1 MTNSPHVNFFD
12 GMISDL
18 EKKHKV
24 LLTCRPLANT
34 IELLELSGFSCHV
47 IGKHYGQRAI
57 KKMLGFTIRIGQLY
71 KFLRNKGIDVA
82 VSHSSFYSP
91 VASKLLGIRCIYLN
105 DNEHAQ
111 GNKISFLFAD
121 KIMVP
126 EFLDI
131 DKVKKQWARED
142 KIIRYPGVK
151 EGIYLW
157 THVPTISNNSKNL
170 ARKKCIFIR
179 PEPWTAQY
187 YKGKRNFIDNLLIG
201 IREKYETILLPRGKA
216 QEEYYLQDKFR
227 GVVVSKNSISLDEI
241 MSNCDL
247 FIGAGGT
254 MTREAAVLGIP
265 TISVYQDELLDVDN
279 YLIEKGCMIH
289 KKDLDAGF
297 VMDFMEQMGKRPPD
311 NELLQKGKA
320 AYQLIKSTILGKDH

>member
-1 MTNSPHVNFFD
+1 MKIWIDLTNSPHVNFFD

-18 EKKHKV
+18 KKKHKV

-34 IELLELSGFSCHV
+34 IELLELSGFSYHV

-57 KKMLGFTIRIGQLY
+57 KKMLGFTIRVGQLY

-91 VASKLLGIRCIYLN
+91 VVSKLLGIRCIYLN

-151 EGIYLW
+151 
-157 THVPTISNNSKNL
+157 K
-170 ARKKCIFIR
+170 RIFIR

-187 YKGKRNFIDNLLIG
+187 YKGKRNFIDKLLIG
-201 IREKYETILLPRGKA
+201 IRDEYETILLPRGRV
-216 QEEYYLQDKFR
+216 QEAYYRQDKFLS
-227 GVVVSKNSISLDEI
+227 VTVPNKSMSLNEI

-265 TISVYQDELLDVDN
+265 TISIYQDKLLDVDR
-279 YLIEKGCMIH
+279 YLIEKGCLIH

-297 VMDFMEQMGKRPPD
+297 VINFIEQMGKRPPD
-311 NELLQKGKA
+311 NELLKKGKT
-320 AYQLIKSTILGKDH
+320 AYDLIKSTISGEK